1 MTHLVF
7 RLVYHLPQKHTVLP
21 PLFYQKRMIV
31 WFQNCLDFFH
41 ENYLLSRSMN
51 TRILWKLIFSSPSKD
66 QQGKFLLVNYHGQK
80 DKSYFI
86 LSGFTW
92 LFSDTFC
99 HSEKTTEVHLDFFL
113 SDCFSCV
120 YVCAPYTPLV
130 PSEMRR
136 GYLSPRTKVTPDSEK
151 DAGYWI
157 SVLSKNTYMLLSAKP
172 SLQQLSSL
180 SWLRLW
186 II

>member
-113 SDCFSCV
+113 SDCVFPVCM
-120 YVCAPYTPLV
+120 YVHHIHPWCPQRWEEGIYPLEPKWHLTV
-130 PSEMRR
+130 RR
-136 GYLSPRTKVTPDSEK
+136 MLGTEFQSSPRTLTCS
-151 DAGYWI
+151 
-157 SVLSKNTYMLLSAKP
+157 
-172 SLQQLSSL
+172 
-180 SWLRLW
+180 
-186 II
+186 